1 MMSATAYGESG
12 PRLKRR
18 QQDTEN
24 GRLTWLESRRMRD
37 RGGVATKC
45 AVELRL
51 SRGSK
56 TQIGETQWPHV
67 HFERLPEALARYLSG
82 RYEASDHGGREG
94 PFLRLTENRPQSR
107 SVYVDG
113 IAEDAVCSSS
123 DRGMILCS
131 LYSRNASVSNRG
143 RRYANDSDCL
153 GIRVN
158 ASRCTSSRLIF
169 AVSVVRMHRFCH
181 SRIY

>member
-1 MMSATAYGESG
+1 
-12 PRLKRR
+12 
-18 QQDTEN
+18 
-24 GRLTWLESRRMRD
+24 MRD

-51 SRGSK
+51 SLGSK

-67 HFERLPEALARYLSG
+67 HFGRLPEALARYLSG

-123 DRGMILCS
+123 DQGHDS
-131 LYSRNASVSNRG
+131 LLALFAQRFSQQSRSP
-143 RRYANDSDCL
+143 
-153 GIRVN
+153 IRE
-158 ASRCTSSRLIF
+158 
-169 AVSVVRMHRFCH
+169 RF
-181 SRIY
+181 